1 MNISIVNE
9 SLEYHNIERLSKF
22 KAGLKVEVFVFI
34 SSLIILITTVP
45 IVRYRYEDK
54 FLSSLILYYEGP
66 TLFQAHIYQ
75 LHGSAGLPQLP
86 RPHSYLVS
94 VDLVTVILVKCPTF
108 QYKSMAAL

>member
-54 FLSSLILYYEGP
+54 FLS
-66 TLFQAHIYQ
+66 
-75 LHGSAGLPQLP
+75 
-86 RPHSYLVS
+86 
-94 VDLVTVILVKCPTF
+94 
-108 QYKSMAAL
+108 

>member
-45 IVRYRYEDK
+45 IVRYKYDDK
-54 FLSSLILYYEGP
+54 FLSSLILYYDTMRALHSFKHTFINFMVLLDCLNSLGHIP
-66 TLFQAHIYQ
+66 TLFQLI
-75 LHGSAGLPQLP
+75 
-86 RPHSYLVS
+86 
-94 VDLVTVILVKCPTF
+94 
-108 QYKSMAAL
+108 